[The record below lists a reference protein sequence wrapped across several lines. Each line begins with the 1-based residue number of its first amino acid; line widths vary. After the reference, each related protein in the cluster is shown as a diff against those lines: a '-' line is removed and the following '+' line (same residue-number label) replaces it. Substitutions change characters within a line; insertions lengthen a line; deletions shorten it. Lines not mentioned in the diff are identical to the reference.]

1 MTFKPRGM
9 DHIRS
14 SNQWGKAKRKIFSP
28 KFVTNYSNHDFRRL
42 FMGKFNFYSVI
53 FLLIFYSQYLYAQKL
68 IYTGTIQGK
77 LSDADTKVPLIGA
90 NILVM
95 NSALGAATDMEGHFI
110 IENVPVGS
118 YSLQFSY
125 IGYETVT
132 KTDIIVRSN
141 RIIYVEQELR
151 VSSLES
157 EEVLVTAGYFQQK
170 DEQPLCII
178 NFSREEIRRAPGSA
192 GDVSRIIQTL
202 PSIAKINDQSNNL
215 VVRGGNPIENTFF
228 IDNIEVPN
236 INHFPSQGS
245 SGGPIGILNVDFIED
260 VNFYTGGFPSLYGD
274 KLSSIMDLKFREGNR
289 RQFDGQLDIN
299 FAGFGG
305 VIEGPLGRGNGS
317 YLFSAR
323 RSYLDFLIDKIDVGS
338 TIAPTYGD
346 IQGKVVYDVNQNH
359 QLMLLGLFADDRMT
373 SDQENAISNK
383 MVFYADQNIYQY
395 TTGVNWR
402 ALWHKSGYSNT
413 SLAFTSSI
421 FDEDIF
427 ETGSA
432 EQIKQN
438 KSHENSFHLRN
449 VNHFRLNKQNFIE
462 FGVEAKHL
470 TGDFDNWYA
479 EYTDAFGNIVP
490 SLVIDK
496 KITLKKIGAFIS
508 YISKPFER
516 FTGTFGIRTD
526 YASHNERVNISPRVS
541 LSYQIANRTS
551 LNASTGIFYQN
562 LPLLLLGANEK
573 NKELKDPSAVHYIV
587 GVRHMLT
594 ASTRLTLEFYRKDYS
609 HFPIDPNQ
617 PGLFLL
623 DELLYRDAFFF
634 SNENLI
640 ATGKA
645 KSWGVELMVQKK
657 LAKDF
662 YGLVGGAYFRTAYK
676 GTDEIWRNRIYD
688 NQFLFSTE
696 GGYKPSNEWEFSVRW
711 VYAGGRPYTPF
722 DIEASQA
729 LNRSVLDENRINGD
743 RYTAYHSLN
752 LRFDRRFH
760 FSKSNLVLY
769 FSVWNVYNRQNV
781 ATYFWNQS
789 ENKPDVIYQWG
800 VLPIF
805 GLEFEF

>member
-1 MTFKPRGM
+1 MK
-9 DHIRS
+9 
-14 SNQWGKAKRKIFSP
+14 KILL
-28 KFVTNYSNHDFRRL
+28 HL
-42 FMGKFNFYSVI
+42 FI
-53 FLLIFYSQYLYAQKL
+53 FLVFFISEVVQAQKSTR
-68 IYTGTIQGK
+68 TGTIQGK
-77 LSDADTKVPLIGA
+77 LLDADTKTPFIGA
-90 NILVM
+90 NILVL
-95 NSALGAATDMEGHFI
+95 NTVLGAATDTEGHFI

-125 IGYETVT
+125 VGYETVT

-141 RIIYVEQELR
+141 RITFVEQELR

-157 EEVLVTAGYFQQK
+157 EEVVVTAGYFQQK
-170 DEQPLCII
+170 DEQPLSIT

-245 SGGPIGILNVDFIED
+245 SGGPIGMLNVDFIEN
-260 VNFYTGGFPSLYGD
+260 VNFYTGGFPCLYGD
-274 KLSSIMDLKFREGNR
+274 KLSSIMELKFREGNR
-289 RQFDGQLDIN
+289 RQFDGQLDLN

-305 VIEGPLGRGNGS
+305 IIEGPLGRSNGS

-359 QLMLLGLFADDRMT
+359 QLMLLGLFADDHMT

-383 MVFYADQNIYQY
+383 MVFYADQDIYQY
-395 TTGVNWR
+395 SAGINWR
-402 ALWHKSGYSNT
+402 ALWHRSGYSNT

-427 ETGSA
+427 ETGST

-438 KSHENSFHLRN
+438 LSHEKSFHLRN
-449 VNHFRLNKQNFIE
+449 VNHFRLNKQNSFE
-462 FGVEAKHL
+462 FGVEVKHL
-470 TGDFDNWYA
+470 IGDFDNWYA
-479 EYTDAFGNIVP
+479 EYTNAFGNIVP
-490 SLVIDK
+490 PLIIGK
-496 KITLKKIGAFIS
+496 KITLNKIGAFIS
-508 YISKPFER
+508 YISEPFNR

-526 YASHNERVNISPRVS
+526 YASHNEKVNISPRVS
-541 LSYQIANRTS
+541 LSYQITNRTS

-562 LPLLLLGANEK
+562 LPILLLASNEK
-573 NKELKDPSAVHYIV
+573 NKELRDPSVMHFIV
-587 GVRHMLT
+587 GVNHMLT
-594 ASTRLTLEFYRKDYS
+594 ASTKFTMEIYRKDYN
-609 HFPIDPNQ
+609 HFPIDPAQ

-623 DELLYRDAFFF
+623 DEILYRDAFFF
-634 SNENLI
+634 SNENFI
-640 ATGKA
+640 ANGKA
-645 KSWGVELMVQKK
+645 KSWGIEMMVQKK

-662 YGLVGGAYFRTAYK
+662 YGLISGAYFRTKYK
-676 GTDEIWRNRIYD
+676 GFDGIWRNRIYD
-688 NQFLFSTE
+688 NRFLFSSE
-696 GGYKPSNEWEFSVRW
+696 GGYKPNNEWEFSVRW

-722 DIEASQA
+722 DIEASQT
-729 LNRSVLDENRINGD
+729 LNRSVLEENRINDD

-769 FSVWNVYNRQNV
+769 LSVWNVYNRQNV

-800 VLPIF
+800 TLPIF
-805 GLEFEF
+805 GFEFEF